1 MLCFVCSAI
10 DFGGTASSNTL
21 RVSQSA
27 YYNLPYPSEGATIS
41 LTVTSGSI
49 ACYGSV
55 TTRNPSG
62 SDYTWMIH
70 SSGNDDLYL
79 DPELLAGITRPRAFI
94 GIHGTG
100 STNTFSFTTF
110 RGFPTS
116 GKFVLDYTCIK
127 ALTEILTL
135 PI

>member
-1 MLCFVCSAI
+1 M
-10 DFGGTASSNTL
+10 NTL

-27 YYNLPYPSEGATIS
+27 YYNFPYPSEGATIS

-49 ACYGSV
+49 VCYGSV

-62 SDYTWMIH
+62 SDSTWAIS

-79 DPELLAGITRPRAFI
+79 DPEQLSGITRHRAFI
-94 GIHGTG
+94 GIYGTS
-100 STNTFSFTTF
+100 STNTFTFTTF

-116 GKFVLDYTCIK
+116 GMFILMDYACIK
-127 ALTEILTL
+127 ALRY
-135 PI
+135 